1 MVIRQA
7 FLSLLLFT
15 AISNSSN
22 TPDLVEEVD
31 GTFTSPYM
39 KYNTKRPDDFDD
51 DDSMSDDTS
60 WSADEDREMAET
72 ADKSYVINTCIIL
85 KLQFNR
91 VEQCFVVHVDRC
103 EKY

>member
-1 MVIRQA
+1 MVIKPA
-7 FLSLLLFT
+7 FLSLLLFI

-39 KYNTKRPDDFDD
+39 KYNTKKPDDFDD

-72 ADKSYVINTCIIL
+72 ADKSHVIHT
-85 KLQFNR
+85 
-91 VEQCFVVHVDRC
+91 V
-103 EKY
+103 